1 MKKVLTSI
9 LMLLLSLAAQQAFAV
24 DAVKPAPDDPAW
36 RAAWQNKFG
45 KMPIDAAAF
54 TAVTPRDI
62 AAQTGKKL
70 SFGEKIFLKIA
81 QKRVKKQLAK
91 GLRAQDAEGRAGGK
105 NSMGIAAAALGALGL
120 IFTLVSVDV
129 LVLLGLI
136 FGIMALIFGLIG
148 IKRDENKIL
157 AIVGTALGAAV
168 IFIWILAV
176 IIVASWL

>member
-105 NSMGIAAAALGALGL
+105 NSMGIAAALQWRSRVNIYLGIGRR
-120 IFTLVSVDV
+120 
-129 LVLLGLI
+129 
-136 FGIMALIFGLIG
+136 FGPPWADIRYHGADL
-148 IKRDENKIL
+148 RPDRNKT
-157 AIVGTALGAAV
+157 GRK
-168 IFIWILAV
+168 
-176 IIVASWL
+176 